1 MAKNTDLGT
10 FTKKRAAPTV
20 EEKPDRAFIQKKFML
35 TPAQNKRIK
44 EFCAQQE
51 MTQQEFMLGAVGLM
65 FKSRGLPGL

>member
-10 FTKKRAAPTV
+10 FTRKKAAPAA
-20 EEKPDRAFIQKKFML
+20 EEKHDRAVIQKKFVL

-51 MTQQEFMLGAVGLM
+51 MTQQEFMTQAVSLM
-65 FKSRGLPGL
+65 FKSRGLPVL